1 MRSDHSPCIAENYKH
16 WAGEQAVNEVK
27 TSKPWAGYV
36 ILVLLLIILSIVAF
50 ILSNIEGFLAGV
62 IVIFMGFILSF
73 FRDDLRRI
81 LGLSKQKQAPPTA
94 PPKSDKEDKEA
105 LEGLMLDKLEMDI
118 TKEREKIEKAID
130 DGAIAQFIWT
140 VDQVGQDVSQL
151 MNPEGNPDAE
161 AVFDAESYDRIKQYK
176 NDNFTAWKEQLEPE
190 DFDRVVGL
198 FKQLRS
204 EFPEEIVNAA
214 QPS

>member
-1 MRSDHSPCIAENYKH
+1 MTTTVKLKTPKKKEPVV
-16 WAGEQAVNEVK
+16 EAVADPV
-27 TSKPWAGYV
+27 
-36 ILVLLLIILSIVAF
+36 
-50 ILSNIEGFLAGV
+50 
-62 IVIFMGFILSF
+62 
-73 FRDDLRRI
+73 
-81 LGLSKQKQAPPTA
+81 
-94 PPKSDKEDKEA
+94 
-105 LEGLMLDKLEMDI
+105 EGL
-118 TKEREKIEKAID
+118 EKIEKAID
-130 DGAIAQFIWT
+130 DGAIAQFTWT

-161 AVFDAESYDRIKQYK
+161 AVFDGESYERIKQYK
-176 NDNFTAWKEQLEPE
+176 NDNFNSWKEQLETE